1 MTSTEEVEEEEE
13 GEAGSHSVEKEDLAR
28 DLEEGRRQGSGDLG
42 VGVLGQPR
50 EGVEVDH
57 LQ

>member
-1 MTSTEEVEEEEE
+1 MISTEEEEE
-13 GEAGSHSVEKEDLAR
+13 VGEAGSPSVEKEDLAR

>member
-1 MTSTEEVEEEEE
+1 MTSTEEVEEEA
-13 GEAGSHSVEKEDLAR
+13 GEAGSPSVEKEDLAR
-28 DLEEGRRQGSGDLG
+28 DLEEGRGQGSGDLG

>member
-1 MTSTEEVEEEEE
+1 MTSTEEVEEEA
-13 GEAGSHSVEKEDLAR
+13 GEAGSPSVEKEDLAR
-28 DLEEGRRQGSGDLG
+28 DLEEGRGRGSGDLG
-42 VGVLGQPR
+42 AGVLGQPR